1 LGREPVARAGPL
13 EGRSLA
19 DALVATVGATIDRAS
34 PDRVF
39 VEFSGGC
46 DSSLVLCS
54 AVRACAERGID
65 PPVPVTL
72 RYPKLPETDE
82 SEAQEFLVRHLGL
95 VEWQVIEVDD
105 EVDMLG
111 PAAWPWLH
119 AHGPVFPPLL
129 LGRSLVYRDC
139 RGGLVLN
146 GEGGDEILGP
156 RRIAAAALVVAALRR
171 GSVPSRGAFRSL
183 AELLPVRTTA
193 GRVDRLLGIAPWLTA
208 QARAE
213 LTPRL
218 RQDLAPE
225 PLAIA
230 DALWTHRE
238 RRLVV
243 SIQRSL
249 MWFVQCLGAQA
260 ASPLLDPAFIASIP
274 RHVRRRDVRDRTTVL
289 ERHFADLL
297 PRPIRTRRSKSN
309 FVRAY
314 FGRHSRAFTDAWTG
328 EGVDPRLVDVDVLRA
343 EWRKERPSGL
353 SMALLQ
359 HAWLTAHGV
368 SSGGAS

>member
-1 LGREPVARAGPL
+1 LGRQPVARASPR
-13 EGRSLA
+13 EARSLA
-19 DALVATVGATIDRAS
+19 DALVATVGAAIDRTS

-46 DSSLVLCS
+46 DSSLVLCA
-54 AVRACAERGID
+54 AVRACAERAID

-82 SEAQEFLVRHLGL
+82 SEAQDFLVAHLGL
-95 VEWQVIEVDD
+95 AEWQVIEIDD

-111 PAAWPWLH
+111 PAARPWLQS
-119 AHGPVFPPLL
+119 HGPVFPPLL
-129 LGRSLVYRDC
+129 LGRARAYRDC

-156 RRIAAAALVVAALRR
+156 RRIAAPAPAFAALRR
-171 GSVPSRGAFRSL
+171 GSVPARDAVRSL
-183 AELLPVRTTA
+183 AELLPVGTTGA
-193 GRVDRLLGIAPWLTA
+193 RVDRLFGIAPWLTA
-208 QARAE
+208 QARTE
-213 LTPRL
+213 LTPHL
-218 RQDLAPE
+218 RRDLAPE
-225 PLAIA
+225 PLDIA
-230 DALWTHRE
+230 NALWAHRE

-243 SIQRSL
+243 SIQQSVA
-249 MWFVQCLGAQA
+249 WFVRCLGARA

-314 FGRHSRAFTDAWTG
+314 FGRHSREFAEAWPG

-359 HAWLTAHGV
+359 QAWLTAHGI
-368 SSGGAS
+368 SSEGAS